1 MKKIIIVLLI
11 TIFAGPVFAGPWID
25 LQSNTTYTAAQLE
38 KRYDALIRSKY
49 PLRKERAMNR
59 RAIGTLKGKYVP
71 TVADAADEA
80 AYEAHTKAVRD
91 DYEQAVIDNVLLV
104 STIQYEQAQ
113 QRLTCYRL
121 SEGVA
126 AVAEIPE
133 EKDPDTGEILQEY
146 VPAIIG
152 IDPLPATIEQNTY
165 DDEGNLTG
173 TETILNPCIVQDE
186 AERSAA
192 QEIINDA
199 TTEVLTLAD
208 EREE

>member
-1 MKKIIIVLLI
+1 MRRISKLFRIVALATILSLLVVAI
-11 TIFAGPVFAGPWID
+11 PATPALAYDYDID
-25 LQSNTTYTAAQLE
+25 L
-38 KRYDALIRSKY
+38 
-49 PLRKERAMNR
+49 
-59 RAIGTLKGKYVP
+59 
-71 TVADAADEA
+71 
-80 AYEAHTKAVRD
+80 
-91 DYEQAVIDNVLLV
+91 
-104 STIQYEQAQ
+104 
-113 QRLTCYRL
+113 
-121 SEGVA
+121 
-126 AVAEIPE
+126 
-133 EKDPDTGEILQEY
+133 DPDTGEILQEY